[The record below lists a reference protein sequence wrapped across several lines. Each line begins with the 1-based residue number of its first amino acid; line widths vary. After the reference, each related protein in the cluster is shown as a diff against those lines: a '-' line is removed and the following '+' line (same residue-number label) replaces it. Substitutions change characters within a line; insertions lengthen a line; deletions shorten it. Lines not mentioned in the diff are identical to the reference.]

1 MSLSGLVASCVV
13 GSSTVMAQDSQDPVA
28 DPTEEVGA
36 DGEPSAT
43 LPLQGGPEG
52 DPDVAPLPVDET
64 GLDSDPVYE
73 PGVDSVGDG
82 RAPSVESG
90 GAVGAGTDEAD
101 EFVVRPVAAGRS
113 VSVSEPVEVDVV
125 AGERLVVGGAP
136 MTFRLGDGSVLS
148 MSSELPT
155 DVMTSTSAG
164 AVVPRVVVVPGD
176 SQSQDASGFEYGGFG
191 FERLDD
197 IAESFVVRVEFDLDE
212 LSAAESTDW
221 AHRVRVFSSAGCEAQ
236 VPVGVDVV
244 DECAPVEIMSEFDTD
259 TAVLTA
265 EIVVPPRSGVGIDD
279 TQPADVAEPVP
290 GLGDEAGDVV
300 VDGSNSGDGSD
311 EVAASTTLP
320 ETIDPV
326 DADGATTTDAQP
338 AVVEGETAGFIRGA
352 APLLRS
358 GGGGNTTYGLVEG
371 FSSTW
376 GSYEST
382 SLTSAAEWSVG
393 LQAGSFDWSYPVPV
407 APTGFGDSPSVSV
420 GYSSSAVDGLTSDE
434 NIQSSDLGFG
444 WNIGAGGYI
453 ERSFRS
459 CTDDTGTSLY
469 NDLCWFSEGGNYGW
483 YNLVLNGRS
492 ERMAQVGPSE
502 WRLEDD
508 PLWRIVQQFNT
519 PGSPDDN
526 GERFEV
532 FTPDGTVYSFGSQP
546 AVSNS
551 TWTVPVYANQS
562 NEPCYNSNPAL
573 ASCVQGWRFNLDKVE
588 DTNGNR
594 TEYLYEQE
602 TNKYGTRN
610 TDTLDVSY
618 TRGGH
623 LTEIRYGANPSK
635 GFNNWTGRVLF
646 DLKNRCTSS
655 DAANGCAWNLTNS
668 NATADYFDVPDK
680 LECPTT
686 STLCKKH
693 APSFFTKRITTA
705 IRPQWM
711 NATTWTDLDLIELR
725 TEWPDVD
732 GTGQIPPQLWLREIV
747 RTGKS
752 TTSNVALDAI
762 RFEAVGGALD
772 SRADSIFM
780 PVWRINTVTDEAGAA
795 TRVSY
800 SAPQSN
806 CVQPPPNGWDS
817 NTQMCFPKWASY
829 GSSVGYVAF
838 NKFRVTQIEDD
849 DTRDISPS
857 VFHTYLYGPTDS
869 WHYDKDPTTTKK
881 TWSQW
886 RGHPWVRETV
896 GAVGETQTVMEYR
909 YFRGMHGDHQD
920 SGAPNR
926 VESVTNFAGTTF
938 VDYDF
943 LAGYEYDVRT
953 LTDATAT
960 VADTVV
966 LTDYW
971 SNLSGPT
978 SRYIRPANIVT
989 KTRTAAG
996 TYLDSQVSYGYNGI
1010 GLAYKEIT
1018 YGSFAT
1024 LDDDSCV
1031 LTDYTTGNTLKWIF
1045 GLPGKLSTYG
1055 TATCDGERLVRTRLY
1070 YDNATSDT
1078 PQPPVGNL
1086 TRTDEYDTP
1095 TTFNTTL
1102 LTYDTVGRPTV
1113 VDGPRTNDTMTTGYG
1128 GALGLAVSTNNSYS
1142 HTTATTYNPRG
1153 QALTTTD
1160 PNAKVTTFTYDG
1172 LGRILTVKH
1181 HGETNPA
1188 IAYTY
1193 MVSKTAQSWTKQSVR
1208 QDASTIIDSW
1218 IFYDGL
1224 GREVQHQRGV
1234 PDQPTYTETATNFYD
1249 SRGLVVKS
1257 NPHLTYDA
1265 APGAGYD
1272 ALAAGSPTVVH
1283 YQETATYD
1291 FRGRP
1296 LNNTHLSYGAVG
1308 WQTQIAYDGY
1318 TQTVLSPD
1326 GTNTTPTRQTVTIG
1340 DAIGRT
1346 IETRDYG
1353 TSPTVFARTSYQYD
1367 HLDRTTRTTDHL
1379 NNNIDMTYDMLG
1391 RTLTVTEPNAGVT
1404 TKVYDPAG
1412 NVTSTTTANGTIWQ
1426 SYDGLNR
1433 PVQQRAT
1440 NSTGALLGAWSYD
1453 ATGQKGLLD
1462 YEDSYDGSGNRTMRM
1477 DPGTYD
1483 NRNRPQQTTYI
1494 VDSRTGWTNGTNP
1507 LAGSYTFANTYD
1519 DADHIIS
1526 QTYPAAGGLS
1536 SETVTTGYN
1545 ETGQAKTLI
1554 GFLRYV
1560 KDTTFRWDGAV
1571 KTRQINDV
1579 ANTAMV
1585 QLSFD
1590 RESTTFRTVG
1600 AQATVNGQ
1608 IVQDDTYVYDTAGN
1622 PTQIRNGAVNQTQC
1636 FGYDGR
1642 QRLQTAYTTSNT
1654 ICGTSNTSGPAPYN
1668 DTYSYDDIDRI
1679 TNGPAG
1685 TGYQYTSTRP
1695 HALTSVTT
1703 PGGVDT
1709 YTYDVAGNRNTFTDA
1724 DGPDSTY
1731 TWDLYGRLTSTDRA
1745 GQQTSSRYSV
1755 NGQRFLRKDP
1765 DGTVTLYL
1773 AGLLEIRRTT
1783 TATPSATRYY
1793 NIAGTPIG
1801 IRAPGLKE
1809 FFIYNHQGSVTATV
1823 DYATSAVKRTHY
1835 TPYGDTRNET
1845 NPAPTTDH
1853 RFLNQIRDE
1862 TSGLSYLNN
1871 RHYDPTTGT
1880 FVSVDPLVASTGDP
1894 YLYGAANP
1902 VRISDPSG
1910 LEPRPGHEGI
1920 GHATPRQR
1928 SVDERISNTRGGIM
1942 SGQCGRRPC
1951 AFRDLAQG
1959 GYPLKYGGRNPIYYA
1974 PGRRG
1979 INYAEVA
1986 GDLGSARNVVFVLD
2000 GLGPDEVSANSD
2012 VWRRAIDIQTAA
2024 GDGTAVIAVGYQ
2036 TPQFGLQSDDAQSA
2050 GADLVGLVSWVE
2062 GLGSGINTTVIGHS
2076 YGSVAVG
2083 AFMSGG
2089 GASDSVILTGS
2100 PGIGSSSIA
2109 DTGYRGSV
2117 YVGRTNGDNSM
2128 FSVGSDV
2135 NGYPHGPDPY
2145 DMSGVTR
2152 LDTSG
2157 SSGHNEYYG
2166 GTSLGSIVVIVTG
2179 G

>member
-1 MSLSGLVASCVV
+1 M
-13 GSSTVMAQDSQDPVA
+13 
-28 DPTEEVGA
+28 
-36 DGEPSAT
+36 
-43 LPLQGGPEG
+43 
-52 DPDVAPLPVDET
+52 APLPVDDAAL
-64 GLDSDPVYE
+64 GSDPVYE
-73 PGVDSVGDG
+73 SGTVRVDDG
-82 RAPSVESG
+82 KAPPVVSG
-90 GAVGAGTDEAD
+90 GAVGPGTDVAG
-101 EFVVRPVAAGRS
+101 EFVVRSVQAARTD
-113 VSVSEPVEVDVV
+113 SVSEPVEIDV
-125 AGERLVVGGAP
+125 ARGEQVVVGGAP
-136 MTFRLGDGSVLS
+136 ITFRLGDGSVLGES
-148 MSSELPT
+148 DQLPT
-155 DVMTSTSAG
+155 DAVTSGSPG
-164 AVVPRVVVVPGD
+164 EGVPRVVVVPGD
-176 SQSQDASGFEYGGFG
+176 PASRVESEFEYGDFG

-197 IAESFVVRVEFDLDE
+197 IPRSYVVRVEFDLGD
-212 LSAAESTDW
+212 LSAGESIDW
-221 AHRVRVFSSAGCEAQ
+221 VHRVRALQSAGCDVA
-236 VPVGVDVV
+236 VPTGVDGVN
-244 DECAPVEIMSEFDTD
+244 DCLAVEIPSMFDPD
-259 TAVLTA
+259 LMVLAT
-265 EIVVPPRSGVGIDD
+265 EIVVPPRASVAIDD
-279 TQPADVAEPVP
+279 TRPSVEPEAEGGDVA
-290 GLGDEAGDVV
+290 DV
-300 VDGSNSGDGSD
+300 VDGVD
-311 EVAASTTLP
+311 EVASSTTVP
-320 ETIDPV
+320 GVVEPSGG
-326 DADGATTTDAQP
+326 DGATGGVSGVDDSPVVTSGDDAEL
-338 AVVEGETAGFIRGA
+338 VEAREGVAGFAGGA
-352 APLLRS
+352 GVVLRS
-358 GGGGNTTYGLVEG
+358 GGGGVTSYGLGAG

-376 GSYEST
+376 GSYEAT
-382 SLTSAAEWSVG
+382 SLTSGAEWSVG
-393 LQAGSFDWSYPVPV
+393 LQSGSFDWSYPVPV

-420 GYSSSAVDGLTSDE
+420 GYSSSSVDGLTSDE

-444 WNIGAGGYI
+444 WSIGAGGFI

-459 CTDDTGTSLY
+459 CPDDIGALPY

-492 ERMAQVGPSE
+492 EKMVQVGPME

-508 PLWRIVQQFNT
+508 PLWRIVQVFNT
-519 PGSPDDN
+519 AGSPDDN

-532 FTPDGTVYSFGSQP
+532 TTPDGTVYSFGSQP

-573 ASCVQGWRFNLDKVE
+573 ASCVQGWRFNLDAVV

-610 TDTLDVSY
+610 ADSLDVMY

-635 GFNNWTGRVLF
+635 GFNTWTGRVLF
-646 DLKNRCTSS
+646 DLKNRCTSTNT
-655 DAANGCAWNLTNS
+655 ANGCAWNLAGSTT
-668 NATADYFDVPDK
+668 TADYFDVPDD
-680 LECPTT
+680 LDCPATNT
-686 STLCKKH
+686 SCVKH

-711 NATTWTDLDLIELR
+711 NGTTWTDLDLIELR

-732 GTGQIPPQLWLREIV
+732 GTGAIPPQLWVREIV
-747 RTGKS
+747 RTGKA
-752 TTSNVALDAI
+752 TTPNVALDAV

-772 SRADSIFM
+772 SRADGITM
-780 PVWRINTVTDEAGAA
+780 PVWRVNTVTDEAGAA

-800 SAPQSN
+800 SAPQAN
-806 CVQPPPNGWDS
+806 CAQPANGWDQ
-817 NTQMCFPKWASY
+817 NTQMCFPKWATNVT
-829 GSSVGYVAF
+829 GSGYVAF
-838 NKFRVTQIEDD
+838 NKFRVIQVEDD

-869 WHYDKDPTTTKK
+869 WHYDDEPTTTKK

-971 SNLSGPT
+971 TNLSGPT

-1031 LTDYTTGNTLKWIF
+1031 VTDYTTGNTLKWIF

-1142 HTTATTYNPRG
+1142 HTTATAYNPRG

-1160 PNAKVTTFTYDG
+1160 PNAKTTTYTYDG

-1188 IAYTY
+1188 ITYTY
-1193 MVSKTAQSWTKQSVR
+1193 TLSKTGQSWTKQSVR
-1208 QDASTIIDSW
+1208 QDASTNIDSW

-1224 GREVQHQRGV
+1224 GREVQHQRRV

-1257 NPHLTYDA
+1257 NPHLTFSATPGAAYDA
-1265 APGAGYD
+1265 I
-1272 ALAAGSPTVVH
+1272 AAGSPTIVH
-1283 YQETATYD
+1283 YQDTATYD

-1296 LNNTHLSYGAVG
+1296 LTNTHLSYGAVG

-1318 TQTVLSPD
+1318 NQTVLSPS
-1326 GTNTTPTRQTVTIG
+1326 GTNTAPSRRTVTFN

-1353 TSPTVFARTSYQYD
+1353 TSTTAFARTSYQYD
-1367 HLDRTTRTTDHL
+1367 HLNRTTRTTDHL
-1379 NNNIDMTYDMLG
+1379 NNNTDMTYDMLG
-1391 RTLTVTEPNAGVT
+1391 RTLTVTEPNSGAT
-1404 TKVYDPAG
+1404 TNTYDQAG
-1412 NVTSTTTANGTIWQ
+1412 NVVTATTANGTIWQ

-1433 PVQQRAT
+1433 PLQRRAQT
-1440 NSTGALLGAWSYD
+1440 STGALLGAWSYD
-1453 ATGQKGLLD
+1453 GAGQKGLLD
-1462 YEDSYDGSGNRTMRM
+1462 YEDSYDGSGNRIMRM
-1477 DPGTYD
+1477 DPGIYD
-1483 NRNRPQQTTYI
+1483 NRNRLQSTSYI
-1494 VDSRTGWTNGTNP
+1494 VDSRTGWTDGTKP
-1507 LAGSYTFANTYD
+1507 LAGTYTFANTYD

-1526 QTYPAAGGLS
+1526 QAYPAAGGLS
-1536 SETVTTGYN
+1536 DETVTTGYN
-1545 ETGQAKTLI
+1545 ETGQAKTLT

-1642 QRLQTAYTTSNT
+1642 QRLTVAYTTSST
-1654 ICGTSNTSGPAPYN
+1654 TCGTANSGGPAPYN

-1679 TNGPAG
+1679 INGPAG

-1695 HALTSVTT
+1695 HALTSITT
-1703 PGGVDT
+1703 PGGADT
-1709 YTYDVAGNRNTFTDA
+1709 YTYDGAGNRTAFTDA
-1724 DGPDSTY
+1724 DGPDATY
-1731 TWDLYGRLTSTDRA
+1731 AWDLYGRLTSTERA

-1755 NGQRFLRKDP
+1755 GGQRFLRKDP

-1801 IRAPGLKE
+1801 IRAPGVKE
-1809 FFIYNHQGSVTATV
+1809 FFIYNHQGSVTTAI

-1880 FVSVDPLVASTGDP
+1880 FISVDPLVAATGQP
-1894 YLYGAANP
+1894 YIYGAANP
-1902 VRISDPSG
+1902 VRYSDPSG
-1910 LEPRPGHEGI
+1910 LDPDTASWIRHRAEDEAGDHPSPKGPGPKSTNNGCTYSSDTWGCDSRTDPSAPPRLPYNGKRQRDSVPLSLEWATCLTTGNLNSCGEPRVPVTSSRTDGGI
-1920 GHATPRQR
+1920 GKGPHSFRQAWWCANRGADWCGAALAHSDIAEEQLALWLADPRFAGFDVNAMLHPLWFALNTADGM
-1928 SVDERISNTRGGIM
+1928 SDEDARALGIAHEM
-1942 SGQCGRRPC
+1942 DWRTNYLDTG
-1951 AFRDLAQG
+1951 RDLLNNEIGISIGNNYQG
-1959 GYPLKYGGRNPIYYA
+1959 YSVIVVAIEQAALNGGLWC
-1974 PGRRG
+1974 
-1979 INYAEVA
+1979 IN
-1986 GDLGSARNVVFVLD
+1986 
-2000 GLGPDEVSANSD
+2000 
-2012 VWRRAIDIQTAA
+2012 T
-2024 GDGTAVIAVGYQ
+2024 GDGAA
-2036 TPQFGLQSDDAQSA
+2036 L
-2050 GADLVGLVSWVE
+2050 
-2062 GLGSGINTTVIGHS
+2062 
-2076 YGSVAVG
+2076 
-2083 AFMSGG
+2083 
-2089 GASDSVILTGS
+2089 ASC
-2100 PGIGSSSIA
+2100 
-2109 DTGYRGSV
+2109 
-2117 YVGRTNGDNSM
+2117 
-2128 FSVGSDV
+2128 
-2135 NGYPHGPDPY
+2135 
-2145 DMSGVTR
+2145 
-2152 LDTSG
+2152 
-2157 SSGHNEYYG
+2157 
-2166 GTSLGSIVVIVTG
+2166 
-2179 G
+2179 